1 MISTVTTTTVSTITT
16 VSLVGSFTL
25 IGILV
30 LLALLVQKEL
40 ASGSTNLWVTRL
52 RRVVNVGIVPLMLV
66 FVLSTI
72 VKIVEVLY

>member
-16 VSLVGSFTL
+16 LSLVGSFTL
-25 IGILV
+25 ISVLV

-40 ASGSTNLWVTRL
+40 ASGSNSVWGRRL
-52 RRVVNVGIVPLMLV
+52 QRVVNVGIVPLLMV

-72 VKIVEVLY
+72 VKVVEVLH